1 MTESQVKSREAKVD
15 FNEDIFEG
23 EEAKTK
29 NNFKRWNIWH
39 QFQCVAGLKG
49 SNLAEETTWF
59 KTSLN
64 FKQDVILLWT
74 KFKL

>member
-15 FNEDIFEG
+15 FNEDSFEG

-39 QFQCVAGLKG
+39 RALTIWMEFSVVFSGQMELHFFSTK
-49 SNLAEETTWF
+49 ET
-59 KTSLN
+59 K
-64 FKQDVILLWT
+64 
-74 KFKL
+74 